1 MTGSDN
7 TLVVYLGTEA
17 IADLTLK
24 DDNLYWQYHPA
35 WQQHGFAVSPHLPF
49 GEAIPSLNVQRFLR
63 NLLPEGNGLDELVN
77 SFRVSK
83 NNTFGLIRALG
94 ADTPGALALLPVDEQ
109 QAQAASFR
117 PLPEDELSKR
127 LEQRELSNLVIWDGK
142 PRLSVAGVQDK
153 LNVVRQED
161 GQLGF
166 GDGSLC
172 STHILKFEKHQAHL
186 VLNEFVTMKLAKACE
201 LNVAKVEMIHI
212 GKHPALLVERFD
224 RRRLDAN
231 KVQRRHMIDGCQA
244 LNLSPEHKYERNFG
258 SGRDVRH
265 IRDGASLPALF
276 AFSRYCSNP
285 AQARQTQLDWVLFNL
300 LVFNN
305 DAHGKNISFF
315 VGKNGFEI
323 TPFYDLVNIAM
334 YPDFEQELA
343 LALGDE
349 FDSANINAYQL
360 ADLADSCELPRSL
373 VATRLQRLAS
383 KLAKALE
390 ELELPSP
397 LSDSEAQYLTCYK
410 ELVAARCQHLLEQVP
425 LIKGIKL

>member
-7 TLVVYLGTEA
+7 TLVVFLGTEA
-17 IADLTLK
+17 IADLALK

-35 WQQHGFAVSPHLPF
+35 WQQHGFAVSPYLPF
-49 GEAIPSLNVQRFLR
+49 GEAIPPLNVQRFLR
-63 NLLPEGNGLDELVN
+63 NMLPEGNGLDELVS

-94 ADTPGALALLPVDEQ
+94 ADTPGALALLPVGEPP
-109 QAQAASFR
+109 AQVAFFR
-117 PLPEDELSKR
+117 PLPEGELSKR
-127 LEQRELSNLVIWDGK
+127 LEQRELSNLVVWDGK

-153 LNVVRQED
+153 LNIVRQAD

-172 STHILKFEKHQAHL
+172 STHILKFEKRQAHL
-186 VLNEFVTMKLAKACE
+186 VLNEFVTMQLAKACE
-201 LNVAKVEMIHI
+201 LKVANVELIHI

-244 LNLSPEHKYERNFG
+244 LNLSPDHKYERNFG

-276 AFSRYCSNP
+276 AFSRLCSNP
-285 AQARQTQLDWVLFNL
+285 AQARQTLLDWVLFNL

-315 VGKNGFEI
+315 VGNNGFEI
-323 TPFYDLVNIAM
+323 TPLYDLVNIAM

-349 FDSANINAYQL
+349 FDSTNVNAYQL
-360 ADLADSCELPRSL
+360 ADFADSCELPRSL
-373 VATRLQRLAS
+373 VTTRLQRLTS
-383 KLAKALE
+383 KLVKSLE
-390 ELELPSP
+390 ELELPYP
-397 LSDSEAQYLTCYK
+397 LSNSESRYLTNYK
-410 ELVAARCQHLLEQVP
+410 ELVAARCQHLLAQAP
-425 LIKGIKL
+425 LLKGIEL